1 MSVDKI
7 SKWSYLMDIGI
18 IIIKLDYIKSLSDII
33 GIKMLYQKIF
43 TYSTWYNIISCRL
56 LRYNNPLK
64 I

>member
-1 MSVDKI
+1 
-7 SKWSYLMDIGI
+7 MDIGI

-56 LRYNNPLK
+56 LRYNNP
-64 I
+64 